1 MNVETGFIVGVSII
15 VGGSALMTGGLLW
28 LKHRSV
34 LHHESNLGRMIDT
47 LALFKRFEAAGFTD
61 EQARALVELVVEQ
74 TEDRKGKAQP
84 HPFRAATVPC
94 ENSART
100 SCHF

>member
-28 LKHRSV
+28 LKHISGPQD
-34 LHHESNLGRMIDT
+34 ESNQECMTDT

-61 EQARALVELVVEQ
+61 EQVRALVELVVEQ
-74 TEDRKGKAQP
+74 TEDRKAKAQKL
-84 HPFRAATVPC
+84 
-94 ENSART
+94 S
-100 SCHF
+100 